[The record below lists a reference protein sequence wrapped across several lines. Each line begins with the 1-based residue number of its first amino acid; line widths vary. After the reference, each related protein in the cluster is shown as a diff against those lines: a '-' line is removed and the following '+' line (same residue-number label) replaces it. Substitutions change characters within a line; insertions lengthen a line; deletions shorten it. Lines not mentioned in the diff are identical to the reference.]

1 MDKKN
6 INELYWLAEELQ
18 AYTDLTGDRFDIDN
32 AQRRLFPMQ
41 SFIDKINSPE
51 LQILYDEL
59 TGLLEIAAFFDKV
72 AFSEKVDELYQI
84 LENRNKER
92 TKS

>member
-6 INELYWLAEELQ
+6 INELYWLAEELKS
-18 AYTDLTGDRFDIDN
+18 YTDLTGDRFDIDN

-41 SFIDKINSPE
+41 IFISNINSTE
-51 LQILYDEL
+51 LQKLYDEL
-59 TGLLEIAAFFDKV
+59 SDLLEVAAFFDKN

-84 LENRNKER
+84 LETRK
-92 TKS
+92 